1 VPTTS
6 IFSRSDGIVP
16 WQACMQD
23 GDAPHTENIEVDGSH
38 CGLGWNPDV
47 LSIVADRLRQPHGNW
62 QRHAR
67 HVANR
72 FQ

>member
-1 VPTTS
+1 
-6 IFSRSDGIVP
+6 
-16 WQACMQD
+16 MQD

-47 LSIVADRLRQPHGNW
+47 LSIVADRLRQPQGDW

-67 HVANR
+67 HVSNR
-72 FQ
+72 SQ